1 MSVGRLDEAVS
12 FARGLASKIRDS
24 MGPAE
29 SLAHAKALTQMSNT
43 AMVLD
48 ELAEMLERA
57 RCLAADSI
65 RKVGNST
72 LARFC
77 STWQLIEDGDRLILS
92 RTKPATSLEYENG
105 KLRFYRQE
113 EEIRMEAEPGKIKI
127 CRYNTMCI
135 EYNPTNIDDIIK
147 NLPEITYLMRH
158 LMNAVRKSRE
168 ALIVCAKFNKP
179 ACLSI

>member
-12 FARGLASKIRDS
+12 FARNLASKIRES

-29 SLAHAKALTQMSNT
+29 SLAQSKALTQMTNT

-48 ELAEMLERA
+48 ELAEILERA
-57 RCLAADSI
+57 RCLAADSL
-65 RKVGNST
+65 RKVGNAT
-72 LARFC
+72 LSRFC
-77 STWQLIEDGDRLILS
+77 STWQLVEDGERLILS

-113 EEIRMEAEPGKIKI
+113 EEIRMEAEPGRVKI

-135 EYNPTNIDDIIK
+135 EYNPTSMDDIIR

-158 LMNAVRKSRE
+158 LMNAVRKSRD
-168 ALIVCAKFNKP
+168 ALVVCARLSKP